1 MEENRRHIMGGMRG
15 FDVQSLKGTS
25 ENDSW
30 NFYVCDAVTI
40 CVDGDMLF
48 LRDCGAE
55 R

>member
-30 NFYVCDAVTI
+30 NFYVRDAVTI
-40 CVDGDMLF
+40 CVDGDLLF